1 MKKYKYPAIM
11 IALIIMSYLVNTF
24 IYKRDSTAPHLA
36 TLALFLC
43 TFILLNNKKWFSVV
57 TGFIITLIFS
67 LEVAYFAEFHEKIS
81 TGVIDAGMETNSLEA
96 PAILGHYIFSIL
108 LPAIV
113 ISLLITGFFRKKTL
127 ALPRWFKISPLVVC
141 VFLLISLTRE
151 VITDYRSLELGFR
164 EDPHELGRYLRDK
177 FPVVTGNILY
187 IVSAVVSD
195 DKYAAE
201 YPDRTLNNAVITAN
215 KPENKVIV
223 FVIGE
228 SSSPSRYHIYGYP
241 GATTPEMERI
251 FTGSGACIT
260 EKVHSSAPITRNSI
274 SLSLS
279 FYTPENEDNL
289 FREKSII
296 EMAQDQG
303 YKTYWLG
310 AQPEFGVHGSKY
322 GYIANRSDTVTI
334 NENNDMALPG
344 LLKQALAEPD
354 EYKFIIVHLLGS
366 HKPYTNY
373 TETEKNQLSDD
384 YDRTIRYTDRVTGHL
399 YDEIIAAA
407 DNNYIFIYTSDHGEL
422 VGKGHGFTKGSEQFM
437 IPFLYKSGNPSFDC
451 RFIEK
456 YRNQDGW
463 LSGLMNKYILSE
475 LLGYSLK
482 QEIVE
487 SEKQHDRVISTDD
500 YPVLFSSYFG
510 ENK

>member
-1 MKKYKYPAIM
+1 MKKYKYPVIM

-43 TFILLNNKKWFSVV
+43 TFILLNNTKWYSVI

-81 TGVIDAGMETNSLEA
+81 TGVIDSGMETNSSEA
-96 PAILGHYIFSIL
+96 SAMLGHYIFSIL
-108 LPAIV
+108 LPAIAV
-113 ISLLITGFFRKKTL
+113 SLLITIFFRKKTL
-127 ALPRWFKISPLVVC
+127 VLPRWFKISPLIVC
-141 VFLLISLTRE
+141 VFLLISLVRE
-151 VITDYRSLELGFR
+151 AIADHRILMLSFR
-164 EDPHELGRYLRDK
+164 EDPYEPGRYLRDK
-177 FPVVTGNILY
+177 FPVVAGNLLY
-187 IVSAVVSD
+187 IAGAAVSND
-195 DKYAAE
+195 RYAEE
-201 YPDRTLNNAVITAN
+201 YTDRKLNNAVIAGN

-241 GATTPEMERI
+241 GETTPEMERI
-251 FTGSGACIT
+251 FTGSGSCAT

-279 FYTPENEDNL
+279 FYTPESEENL

-310 AQPEFGVHGSKY
+310 AQPVFGVHGSKY
-322 GYIANRSDTVTI
+322 GFIANKSDVITVD
-334 NENNDMALPG
+334 EDNDMALPG
-344 LLKQALAEPD
+344 LLKKALSEPE

-366 HKPYTNY
+366 HKPYANY
-373 TETEKNQLSDD
+373 TETEKSQFSDD
-384 YDRTIRYTDRVTGHL
+384 YDRTIRYTDRVMGHL
-399 YDEIIAAA
+399 YDEITAAA
-407 DNNYIFIYTSDHGEL
+407 DDYTLIYTSDHGEL
-422 VGKGHGFTKGSEQFM
+422 IGKGHGFTTGSEQFM
-437 IPFLYKSGNPSFDC
+437 IPFLYKSANSSFDC
-451 RFIEK
+451 QFIEK

-475 LLGYSLK
+475 LLGYLLNQK
-482 QEIVE
+482 VVE
-487 SEKQHDRVISTDD
+487 SEKNNDRILSAED
-500 YPVLFSSYFG
+500 YSVPFHFYLE
-510 ENK
+510 EN

>member
-24 IYKRDSTAPHLA
+24 IYKRDSTDPHLA

-43 TFILLNNKKWFSVV
+43 TFILLNNTKWYSVI
-57 TGFIITLIFS
+57 TGFIVTLLLS
-67 LEVAYFAEFHEKIS
+67 LEIAYFAEFHEKIS
-81 TGVIDAGMETNSLEA
+81 TGVIDSGMETNSSEA
-96 PAILGHYIFSIL
+96 SAMLGHYIFSIL

-113 ISLLITGFFRKKTL
+113 VSLMITIFFRKKTL
-127 ALPRWFKISPLVVC
+127 VLPRWFKISPLVIC
-141 VFLLISLTRE
+141 VFLLISLARE
-151 VITDYRSLELGFR
+151 AITDHRILMLSFR
-164 EDPHELGRYLRDK
+164 EDPHEPGRYLRDK
-177 FPVVTGNILY
+177 FPVVAGNLLY
-187 IVSAVVSD
+187 IAGAAVSND
-195 DKYAAE
+195 RYAEE
-201 YPDRTLNNAVITAN
+201 YPDRKLNNAVIGCK

-241 GATTPEMERI
+241 GETTPEMERI
-251 FTGSGACIT
+251 FTGPGSCVT

-279 FYTPENEDNL
+279 FYTPESEESL

-310 AQPEFGVHGSKY
+310 AQPVFGVHGSKY
-322 GYIANRSDTVTI
+322 GFIANKSDVITI
-334 NENNDMALPG
+334 DEDNDMALPG
-344 LLKQALAEPD
+344 LLKKALAEPD
-354 EYKFIIVHLLGS
+354 EYKFIIIHLLGS
-366 HKPYTNY
+366 HKPYSNY
-373 TETEKNQLSDD
+373 TGTEKNQFSDE

-399 YDEIIAAA
+399 YDETAAAA
-407 DNNYIFIYTSDHGEL
+407 DNYTFIYTSDHGEL
-422 VGKGHGFTKGSEQFM
+422 IGKGHGFTSGYEQFM
-437 IPFLYKSGNPSFDC
+437 IPFLYKSGDSSFDC

-456 YRNQDGW
+456 FRNQDGW

-475 LLGYSLK
+475 LLGYTLNP
-482 QEIVE
+482 ELVE
-487 SEKQHDRVISTDD
+487 TEKNNDRVLSVDGYAVPFND
-500 YPVLFSSYFG
+500 YFTN
-510 ENK
+510 NK

>member
-1 MKKYKYPAIM
+1 MKKYKYPAI
-11 IALIIMSYLVNTF
+11 LIILMIMSYLINTF

-43 TFILLNNKKWFSVV
+43 TLILLNSKTWFSVI

-67 LEVAYFAEFHEKIS
+67 LEIAYFAEFHEKIS
-81 TGVIDAGMETNSLEA
+81 TGVIDSGIETNSSEA
-96 PAILGHYIFSIL
+96 SAMLGHYVFSIL
-108 LPAIV
+108 LPSLV
-113 ISLLITGFFRKKTL
+113 VSLLITFFFRKKTL
-127 ALPRWFKISPLVVC
+127 TLPRWFKISPLIVC
-141 VFLLISLTRE
+141 VFLLISLARE
-151 VITDYRSLELGFR
+151 AIADHRILMLSFR

-177 FPVVTGNILY
+177 FPVVAGNLLY
-187 IVSAVVSD
+187 IAGAAVSND
-195 DKYAAE
+195 RYAEE
-201 YPDRTLNNAVITAN
+201 YPDRKLNNAVIAGK
-215 KPENKVIV
+215 KPENNVIV

-251 FTGSGACIT
+251 FTGSGSCVT

-279 FYTPENEDNL
+279 FYTPENEENL

-310 AQPEFGVHGSKY
+310 AQPVFGVHGSKY
-322 GYIANRSDTVTI
+322 GFIANRSDVITI
-334 NENNDMALPG
+334 DEDNDMALPG
-344 LLKQALAEPD
+344 LLKKALAEPD

-366 HKPYTNY
+366 HKPYANY
-373 TETEKNQLSDD
+373 TDAEKNRFSDE
-384 YDRTIRYTDRVTGHL
+384 YDRTIRYTDRITGNL
-399 YDEIIAAA
+399 YDETTAAA
-407 DNNYIFIYTSDHGEL
+407 DNYTFIYTSDHGEL
-422 VGKGHGFTKGSEQFM
+422 IGKGHGFTNGSEQFM
-437 IPFLYKSGNPSFDC
+437 IPFLYKSGDSSFDC

-475 LLGYSLK
+475 LLGYSLNP
-482 QEIVE
+482 ELVE
-487 SEKQHDRVISTDD
+487 TEKNNDRVLSVDNYAVPFSAYFTDR
-500 YPVLFSSYFG
+500 
-510 ENK
+510 K